1 MITTNEHYRINY
13 RTNNLR
19 DSHSSTISVIRR
31 RGRQMN
37 TITYDTEEEA
47 IKTVI
52 KRWNTRIPKE
62 RGGANE

>member
-1 MITTNEHYRINY
+1 M
-13 RTNNLR
+13 R
-19 DSHSSTISVIRR
+19 DSHSRTISVIHR

-47 IKTVI
+47 IKTVV